1 MATERIPEKIIWSR
15 VDAVVNL
22 ILENTRYLDGKRQ
35 KELSELVS
43 AKYKV
48 SIRTA
53 QRYISAAKLDIRNM
67 TTAKTEAAL
76 ERALM
81 DRELL
86 LVKAKGLWNDEKKEY
101 DVAPDY
107 WLFLEAAKDRDKLLG
122 LYVDKQKSETIT
134 KNIDMSRF
142 TEFGLEELAKGV
154 DIQVVMLDP
163 RAYRVMNE

>member
-1 MATERIPEKIIWSR
+1 MATEKIHEKTVWSR
-15 VDAVVNL
+15 VDAVINL

-35 KELSELVS
+35 KELSERV
-43 AKYKV
+43 AATFNV

-53 QRYISAAKLDIRNM
+53 QRYISAAKLDIRKMVSN
-67 TTAKTEAAL
+67 KTEVAL

-86 LVKAKGLWNDEKKEY
+86 LVKAKGIYNEKKKSY

-122 LYVDKQKSETIT
+122 LYIDKQKSEMIT

-142 TEFGLEELAKGV
+142 TEYGLEQLAKGV

-163 RAYRVMNE
+163 LAYRVNG

>member
-1 MATERIPEKIIWSR
+1 MSRAPEKIIWSR

-43 AKYKV
+43 QKFEV

-53 QRYISAAKLDIRNM
+53 QRYIAAAKADIKSM
-67 TTAKTEAAL
+67 TSSKTEVAL
-76 ERALM
+76 ERAIM

-86 LVKAKGLWNDEKKEY
+86 LVKAKGIWNENKKQF
-101 DVAPDY
+101 DIPPDY

-122 LYVDKQKSETIT
+122 LYVDKQKSEMIS
-134 KNIDMSRF
+134 KNVDMSRF
-142 TEFGLEELAKGV
+142 TEFGLEQLAKGV
-154 DIQVVMLDP
+154 DIQIVMLDP
-163 RAYRVMNE
+163 RAYRVDNE